1 MPITTAF
8 RFALTAAALCAAVP
22 SAADARPR
30 RVVVL
35 DFDGPRQLAD
45 TGRTIVLSA
54 LGNQVDVIAAKRW
67 EQARADASKVAHG
80 PAQWSKAAKQAGV
93 DAVIEGWVQDEGRRK
108 ILNIVVRE
116 ADNGREFD
124 SIPVRIDGR
133 TSPEAARQLQSN
145 LDEVLDWI
153 DGGQNDPPPPGL
165 PIIDVKTI
173 GKTRSPADDAPPA
186 HARSLRAPI
195 DDDAPPADAT
205 TRRPRRP
212 VADPGP
218 GDAADDQS
226 RLPIRTVSRSD
237 AGRSDAGR
245 SDAGRS
251 DAGAAEAPP
260 TPVHDAKPTEVSTAE
275 RETHEIE
282 VLFPPGSEERKDVLG
297 VKADHVPEKTPRFM
311 VDGGFYLGSRT
322 LVWDAPPDANV
333 TNFAG
338 VSTKGFQVNFAAYPF
353 PSKQVDGILSGVGFT
368 GSIHHSVGST
378 VDFDDGDQIEEDVLN
393 QNGWELGIHYRFP
406 LSSMVA
412 LDAGAFY
419 GNQTYEIV
427 DASQDFEVP
436 DTKYSYLGA
445 SLHLDLAITDHA
457 LVGFGARYFTVL
469 DSGDLASTDWFGPV
483 SASGLGLE
491 GSFQIPLPENLY
503 VKGVLEYQRISLET
517 SGGGVITDQEGV
529 TGGTDSTIK
538 GSLNIGIA
546 F

>member
-22 SAADARPR
+22 TADARPR

-45 TGRTIVLSA
+45 SGRSLVLSA
-54 LGNQVDVIAAKRW
+54 LGNQIDVIGAKRW
-67 EQARADASKVAHG
+67 EQARADASKIAHG
-80 PAQWSKAAKQAGV
+80 PAQWAKAAKQTGV
-93 DAVIEGWVQDEGRRK
+93 DAVIEGWIQDEGRRK
-108 ILNIVVRE
+108 ILNITVRE
-116 ADNGREFD
+116 ADNGREYD
-124 SIPVRIDGR
+124 TIPVRIDGKAAA
-133 TSPEAARQLQSN
+133 SGDAARQLQAN

-153 DGGQNDPPPPGL
+153 DGGLTDAPTSHLPP
-165 PIIDVKTI
+165 VESF
-173 GKTRSPADDAPPA
+173 GKTRASGDDAPPP
-186 HARSLRAPI
+186 ARS
-195 DDDAPPADAT
+195 
-205 TRRPRRP
+205 RRPI
-212 VADPGP
+212 ADPDG
-218 GDAADDQS
+218 GDASDDQGRPS
-226 RLPIRTVSRSD
+226 RAR
-237 AGRSDAGR
+237 
-245 SDAGRS
+245 
-251 DAGAAEAPP
+251 AEAATGATGGGKADPEP
-260 TPVHDAKPTEVSTAE
+260 EVAAAAAHEAKPAQVSTAD
-275 RETHEIE
+275 REVHELE

-297 VKADHVPEKTPRFM
+297 VKADHVPEKTTRFQI
-311 VDGGFYLGSRT
+311 DGGFYMGSRT

-338 VSTKGFQVNFAAYPF
+338 VSTKGFQLNAAVYPF
-353 PSKQVDGILSGVGFT
+353 PNKQVDGILSGVGFT

-378 VDFDDGDQIEEDVLN
+378 VEFDNGDQIEEDVLN

-406 LSSMVA
+406 LNNMVA

-419 GNQTYEIV
+419 GNQTFEIV

-491 GSFQIPLPENLY
+491 GSFQIPLPEHLY
-503 VKGVLEYQRISLET
+503 VKGLLEYQRISMET
-517 SGGGVITDQEGV
+517 SGGGVITDMEGV
-529 TGGTDSTIK
+529 TGGTDSDIR
-538 GSLNIGIA
+538 GSLNVGIA